1 MPSRNALSGL
11 VALVAGATRGAGRGI
26 ACALGDAGAT
36 VYCSGRSTREHPC
49 STGFYAGRPERLRRR
64 PRWSPPAAAR
74 ASPCARTIWAPSRC
88 NRSSRIEK
96 DHKRL
101 DVLVNDISE
110 GDRHDWQSFW
120 KVDVEKGFTL
130 LRNAL
135 HTHIITCR
143 FAVPLMVR
151 RRRGL
156 VVEIGDGDRLQYR
169 GTLFYDLIKTS
180 VTRLGWAMAEEL
192 RPHGVSALT
201 VTPGFMRTEV
211 MLDAF
216 GVTESNWRDGARKDP
231 SFVHSETPLYV
242 GRAVAALAADPDV
255 LAKSGGLYSSWS
267 LAREYG
273 FTDVDGAQP
282 DIGTHLG
289 HLFDAP
295 TRTGVRWD
303 LRYEDSGGSRDLG
316 GSEGFRGFRGSR
328 GSTRR

>member
-1 MPSRNALSGL
+1 MPSRNALSGH

-49 STGFYAGRPERLRRR
+49 STGFYAGRPETIEET
-64 PRWSPPAAAR
+64 AEMVTAR
-74 ASPCARTIWAPSRC
+74 GGKGIAVRTDHLDPEQVQSLVT
-88 NRSSRIEK
+88 RIEK

-192 RPHGVSALT
+192 RPHGISALT

-216 GVTESNWRDGARKDP
+216 GVTESNWREGARKDP

-242 GRAVAALAADPDV
+242 GRAVAALAADPNV
-255 LAKSGGLYSSWS
+255 LAKSGGLYSSWG

-273 FTDVDGAQP
+273 FTDVDGSQP

-295 TRTGVRWD
+295 TRTGVKWTTA
-303 LRYEDSGGSRDLG
+303 YEGSRGSGGSRA
-316 GSEGFRGFRGSR
+316 SK
-328 GSTRR
+328 RR